1 MRMFRKKIVRS
12 HETAG
17 MKRSL
22 GATVGN
28 PGHGGSSMNKGIDSA
43 ADLPRMTEARTARR
57 DGAQDLRKIL
67 SVNTPRMTHAMQ
79 QASR

>member
-1 MRMFRKKIVRS
+1 
-12 HETAG
+12 
-17 MKRSL
+17 
-22 GATVGN
+22 
-28 PGHGGSSMNKGIDSA
+28 MNKGIDSA